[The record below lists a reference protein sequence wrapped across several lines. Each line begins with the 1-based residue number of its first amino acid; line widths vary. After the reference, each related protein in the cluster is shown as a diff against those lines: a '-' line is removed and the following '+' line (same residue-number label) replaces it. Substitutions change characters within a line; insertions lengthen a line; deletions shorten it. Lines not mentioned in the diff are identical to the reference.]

1 MSRLRTTYTSRRCA
15 VESEKPLKGEWTL
28 VRNSMIA
35 VMLFLVVAV
44 AAPAVAEQSTP
55 IVQPNSFRIGAGAG
69 IPYGGIGVNGEYR
82 VNPYSSLSA
91 GLGYVKHDG
100 PGWALGAMLYPL
112 KNNRTFNPRLSGFV
126 GRTATLERTDAFNR
140 KSFEAINGGTL
151 GGGLEWRIDKKLS
164 FDFDIFYVFRDLPQ
178 GARKKDGSDV
188 GLSTG
193 LGLLF

>member
-1 MSRLRTTYTSRRCA
+1 M
-15 VESEKPLKGEWTL
+15 
-28 VRNSMIA
+28 RNAMMI
-35 VMLFLVVAV
+35 VVVVLFLVAAV
-44 AAPAVAEQSTP
+44 AAPAVAEQSTT
-55 IVQPNSFRIGAGAG
+55 IVQPNSYRIGAGVG

-100 PGWALGAMLYPL
+100 PGLALGAMLYPL
-112 KNNRTFNPRLSGFV
+112 RNDKTFNPRLAGFV

-151 GGGLEWRIDKKLS
+151 GGGLEWRIDKKFS
-164 FDFDIFYVFRDLPQ
+164 IDFDISYVFHDLPQ
-178 GARKKDGSDV
+178 GVTKKDGSNV

>member
-1 MSRLRTTYTSRRCA
+1 M
-15 VESEKPLKGEWTL
+15 
-28 VRNSMIA
+28 RNSMIA

-44 AAPAVAEQSTP
+44 AAPVVAEQSTP
-55 IVQPNSFRIGAGAG
+55 IVQPNNYRIGAGVG

-91 GLGYVKHDG
+91 GFGYVKHDG
-100 PGWALGAMLYPL
+100 PGWALGAMLYPMR
-112 KNNRTFNPRLSGFV
+112 NDRRFNPRLAGFV

-140 KSFEAINGGTL
+140 SSFEAINGGTL
-151 GGGLEWRIDKKLS
+151 GGGFEWRIDKRLS

-178 GARKKDGSDV
+178 GVRKKDGSDI

-193 LGLLF
+193 LGLMF